1 MNTDRALEGRGDLT
15 EKEYLKKLENLMASE
30 TASEEKSLADFGD
43 MKYAEAL
50 AEFKKNNP
58 GKTEQDFQD
67 AIRRIPM
74 ESGGKVIDFAKYA
87 KIKDPEV
94 KEISLSELF
103 SPNKTLASLNKDERA
118 AVNKLLKLTFGR
130 KD

>member
-1 MNTDRALEGRGDLT
+1 MVVDKKLLGKEQLT
-15 EKEYLKKLENLMASE
+15 EKEYLKKLESLVASE
-30 TASEEKSLADFGD
+30 TQSEEKALSDFGD

-87 KIKDPEV
+87 KVDGKKV
-94 KEISLSELF
+94 KELNLSSLFTPS
-103 SPNKTLASLNKDERA
+103 KTLASLTDKEKE
-118 AVNKLLKLTFGR
+118 AVNDLLKLTFGK

>member
-30 TASEEKSLADFGD
+30 TASEEKSLAEFGD
-43 MKYAEAL
+43 MKYEEAKDKYL
-50 AEFKKNNP
+50 KNNP

-103 SPNKTLASLNKDERA
+103 SPNKTLASLSKDERA